1 MKIETVR
8 FGPID
13 IEEEAIIHF
22 PLGLLGF
29 ETRQRYVLVD
39 DPEASPMRWLQS
51 LEEPALAFL
60 IVEPGMLFPD
70 YVVAISD
77 DDQAFLVLS
86 GTSTD
91 ASVDGGPV
99 VACLVAIPDDPQQ
112 MTINL
117 MGPLVIN
124 LQKRLGKQVVMHDG
138 GYSAR
143 HRLIPDPSG
152 ASEETTA
159 LV

>member
-1 MKIETVR
+1 MQIETIR
-8 FGPID
+8 FGTID
-13 IEEEAIIHF
+13 IENEAVIHF

-70 YVVAISD
+70 YVVAVSD
-77 DDQAFLVLS
+77 DDQAFLSLS
-86 GTSTD
+86 GTATE
-91 ASVDGGPV
+91 AGVDGGPV
-99 VACLVAIPDDPQQ
+99 VACLVAIPEDPQE

-124 LQKRLGKQVVMHDG
+124 LQGRLGKQVVMHDG
-138 GYSAR
+138 GYSPR
-143 HRLIPDPSG
+143 HRLIPDTSG
-152 ASEETTA
+152 AAEAHTA